1 MSPHQAL
8 QHTSPAAGS
17 GAPRAFGSE
26 GRQGLI
32 TGLHRI
38 DRNRGFPLKE
48 HTQNPMCTGTK
59 HKSSNLLGAWA
70 ALSASLG
77 GSSGEAGQGEDSSSS
92 SS

>member
-48 HTQNPMCTGTK
+48 HTQNPLCTGTK
-59 HKSSNLLGAWA
+59 HKSSNLIGAWA
-70 ALSASLG
+70 SPICYSWRVFWG
-77 GSSGEAGQGEDSSSS
+77 GRAGGGQFL
-92 SS
+92 